1 MFCATAQHC
10 MIHHTVYKKVNHS
23 TAASQER
30 TPANPPAVPGLLAGK
45 TYCRAR
51 WASFVL
57 RTCLIATTRYGRSR
71 NQPLPNSQH
80 GCSCCRRRGIAK
92 PARTVT
98 LSRRPS
104 MQSWVCCTAGSG
116 CFWLR
121 LGTRMPR
128 VWRTV
133 VLLEVWSD
141 GSTSCIGTKIPF
153 RFILHTFDGY
163 FKHHFPDMD
172 VSLSVCLLLN
182 MIYMYL
188 HKVQLLVALL
198 TLMSI

>member
-71 NQPLPNSQH
+71 NQPLQNSQH
-80 GCSCCRRRGIAK
+80 GCSCCRRRGIAI

-172 VSLSVCLLLN
+172 VSVSVF
-182 MIYMYL
+182 YF
-188 HKVQLLVALL
+188 
-198 TLMSI
+198 